1 MDIFIQLTINGLL
14 LGALYAAMTLGF
26 SIVWGVMRLIN
37 LAHGEFI
44 MLGAYIAWVLAN
56 PQRTEI
62 GITIGQQNIPIH
74 SILLILI
81 WGSLGLILSR
91 FVLRERVNHP
101 ILYRVLGYGISAVIV
116 WVVFALWNA
125 VGSPALDPMV
135 SIPVAMLVT
144 FGIGYV
150 IQRGLFNRIIEAPYL
165 TTLLIAFSVSIVMSN
180 TVLRIFTANPLSI
193 IVSYERGIHIAENIT
208 LSPVRVIVFVLSLI
222 MVGAVALLL
231 QRTRIGRSI
240 RAAAQN
246 KMAARL
252 VGINVKETYAITFA
266 IAVAVAAAAGA
277 MSASFTTIVPFLGPS
292 LTLRGFAVTA
302 LGGLGKIEGA
312 LIGGLV
318 LGMVESYVGGDISAG
333 WQIAAAF
340 LVLVFFLIVRPQ
352 GLLGG
357 LRTTAAELN

>member
-1 MDIFIQLTINGLL
+1 
-14 LGALYAAMTLGF
+14 
-26 SIVWGVMRLIN
+26 
-37 LAHGEFI
+37 
-44 MLGAYIAWVLAN
+44 
-56 PQRTEI
+56 
-62 GITIGQQNIPIH
+62 
-74 SILLILI
+74 
-81 WGSLGLILSR
+81 
-91 FVLRERVNHP
+91 
-101 ILYRVLGYGISAVIV
+101 
-116 WVVFALWNA
+116 
-125 VGSPALDPMV
+125 MV
-135 SIPVAMLVT
+135 SIPLAMLVA

-150 IQRGLFNRIIEAPYL
+150 VQNGLFNRIVDAPYL
-165 TTLLIAFSVSIVMSN
+165 TTLLIAFSVSIVFSN
-180 TVLRIFTANPLSI
+180 TLLRVFTANPLSI
-193 IVSYERGIHIAENIT
+193 IVPYERGIHIAENIT

-222 MVGAVALLL
+222 MVGTLALLL
-231 QRTRIGRSI
+231 QRTRAGRSI

-312 LIGGLV
+312 LVGGMV
-318 LGMVESYVGGDISAG
+318 LGMVESYVGGYVRAG

-340 LVLVFFLIVRPQ
+340 LVLVFFLVVRPQ

>member
-318 LGMVESYVGGDISAG
+318 LGMVESYVGGYISAG